1 MPRVTFEAEPA
12 PLTVDLD
19 GAALVIID
27 MQRDFLE
34 PGGFGAALGN
44 DVTLLQAAVAPCR
57 DVLAAARQLGLL
69 VIHTREGHRPD
80 LSDAPPHKVSAAILK
95 TASARAARWAVS

>member
-34 PGGFGAALGN
+34 AGR
-44 DVTLLQAAVAPCR
+44 VR
-57 DVLAAARQLGLL
+57 R
-69 VIHTREGHRPD
+69 
-80 LSDAPPHKVSAAILK
+80 
-95 TASARAARWAVS
+95 RAGQ